1 MLLKDIAPIHVNSLT
16 HEGKIVIIGT
26 DDQKKLWYTV
36 QQQGFEPSKDTVK
49 VRGWEN
55 WQLLNLPN
63 ESTDQS
69 VIDKEQRELTN
80 VKDGKPIIRSLYKTD
95 DQTAIAPVQII
106 SAFGHLYVF
115 RQSLSNT
122 LLVDRFVL
130 DGGTNELK
138 RKLDVRFKRSC
149 KKYTPLAGDE
159 KNLNNDSLDFKDS
172 NNKLFLEPTTELSFV
187 NNLIQGWFSV
197 VLLPTNEHDNYR
209 WQIFACNEIPV
220 LPLPTTGTPK
230 VEKKIVM
237 FSVRASDEGLFDVK
251 DGVIMEPHPEKDG
264 VLLPRTIAGI
274 ITRTLNLRDASNQT
288 LNVANGFT
296 ATRYD
301 VQQEQETKAGK
312 QLLKCETRVM
322 LAVPTHDGNT
332 AAVSFAIA
340 TDGTLSQINETIDR
354 STVLRGEVRQILLPL
369 DTLDQ
374 VKAIGG
380 VKAAAGDIALMKQAS
395 DSSVEGKVQ
404 IKSAMPHEL
413 CDGDVVKVLGTP
425 DYNGCYEV
433 TKVNG
438 DVFEITTTWVG
449 SQLGTWEQEP
459 QEATGLIFDGAITS
473 FEKTSDQK
481 IKVTSA
487 NHQLQI
493 GDQVQIKG
501 TQDCNDKFPI
511 IKVDDNNFVIDR
523 KWQPSEA
530 VNIKLESSK
539 RRGLMMDGV
548 SDSVDLAS
556 TADLGLKGSSFTI
569 EVWIRGNEFNAGDYR
584 TDQAILGNNS
594 LATNNGLHLVVRDR
608 RAYMGFS
615 NNDTSATTI
624 LKDNTWY
631 HLAFRYNKE
640 TQEQAIFVNGKLDI
654 KVEGHLPFNGD
665 GIVQIGRRL
674 DGQNFNGT
682 IADLRIWNSVRSET
696 EIANTMYLQ
705 LLGRETNL
713 MGSWRL
719 GGIVVE
725 KDESR
730 VIDFSV
736 YSRHGKVKGSPYIQE
751 VSLAR
756 KMADPLNAAAKIDVA
771 EYRNNEYFAVSQY
784 ATYEESFEFRVAKVA
799 ATKDTPAPIADGFFA
814 FNYWGKQNL
823 SSEDC
828 IKINDD
834 IRSRT
839 TIEPLK
845 GGWYR
850 AKCQVMIPEGIRL
863 LRLFGL
869 SELKGSWENL
879 EIRRHQI
886 CIVSDAISQD
896 IYTDNLPL
904 ALLANP
910 QVTPGINL
918 TAKVQQ
924 FVQSECQESLLLDQK
939 NSLDL
944 KIAAYNNLAA
954 SQARVIEL
962 KAKKV
967 TLSAELANAK
977 NRLDNEKANPLNYWC
992 SIRSRRT
999 IDDSGSASLTCKG
1012 TDLNDNIRNINS
1024 LGSGVIR
1031 FKFIPA
1037 GDGGYFNI
1045 ISEFEDRVI
1054 DVICTDVHRICAT
1067 TDHQHGSNGQRW
1079 KLEKNS
1085 EGYYAIL
1092 SRILHNGSPRILDLN
1107 MGGQSIVMAHENRHN
1122 GHNQQWAIY
1131 ICNSLTT
1138 VNNVVAAAES
1148 EYNDKDRQL
1157 EACNRELKA
1166 LEEAVNGDI
1175 AKLAGWKAL
1184 LEVVK
1189 LKLNKIQHELA
1200 QYNDILVRSTPAV
1213 GRGAPPISIIA
1224 TDRQNL
1230 KTTGAQLGFVRPSS
1244 RLTALETCEGNVQ
1257 LSYIDDQGRLQTT
1270 DFDATADSRNAV
1282 FERWIPNAYRTCLR
1296 FDGDDQVVCPSALP
1310 LAYSSFTI
1318 EFWAKR
1324 SQLDSW
1330 DVAIG
1335 QKHPKEKN
1343 KGLHIGFR
1351 ANNTFTFGFYNN
1363 DLDTPIVYIDT
1374 DWHYWAC
1381 VYDYDTKVRRIYC
1394 DGLEVAKDDTK
1405 DVLDANKVVTQAKG
1419 DLLGTG
1425 TLLFGQMPDVGFFK
1439 GQLSEIRIW
1448 GMALTEEE
1456 IVVNS
1461 KCRLTGNE
1469 PGLLSYYPLNEGTGT
1484 TVSDQAAAALEQST
1498 NQSVPKAEIQGATW
1512 WACTA
1517 PMGSLG
1523 TAITR
1528 LNGQSANNID
1538 LVSAETLGLKDSSF
1552 TIEAWIKNEDLNE
1565 AGFSTTRVV
1574 AGTNSDILNKGLR
1587 LSVEGRN
1594 VCMDF
1599 WSNSTTSSTVLESN
1613 IWYHVAWRYDKTKKT
1628 QSILINGELDCVGT
1642 GKEAFQGSDLVYIGR
1657 AYGGCNFK
1665 GSIAEVRIWNTA
1677 RTDADIKT
1685 DRFKRLTGK
1694 EANLKGY
1701 YPLDDII
1708 SSPSAGST
1716 ATTPGTTT
1724 KEIKNLVSDQPSG
1737 KVVGDLTTVYANDLS
1752 LAGNVVLCNEYS
1764 TVDINPQSKAKT
1776 ALIRRFF
1783 ALSIGNGVNV
1793 LPGKRVEDLETL
1805 WIGNAQFKPT
1815 LLGYIEGAP
1824 PVPSENLT
1832 IEENYNGAT
1841 SVEITQSNDMSYSWE
1856 RSDQE
1861 TLKFDASITL
1871 GWGFKIGKGIGVT
1884 TEVDAKAGRQAKLSS
1899 TENYSNSSKAEASMM
1914 LGFADRL
1921 DLRGTQEITPKFPA
1935 LGKRFVPKN
1944 VGYALVVSGLAD
1956 VFVTRL
1962 RRSGKMISYNI
1973 HPNDDIPLDIN
1984 TITFLMNPAYTMQG
1998 SLDGMTG
2005 TAATSDRFFRQV
2017 PEMRSQYGSK
2027 YPASYFKL
2035 KDAYQLKDAIQTQDK
2050 SREAF
2055 YQNFDSTK
2063 TTSGKG
2069 LETETSHA
2077 SEEASPEVMKNDEP
2091 SKSGTSTSNTSNT
2104 KEVTDKNKEK
2114 EKGRIQGLAEKAK
2127 ELTGSH
2133 KRADW
2138 QNQMDLLRDKA
2149 RKRNIV
2155 NTYVWD
2161 ADGGL
2166 RTETQQF
2173 ASVVEHTIGGA
2184 YSLEAG
2190 AGGAAKTEGDGIWLD
2205 VAAMVSGG
2213 MTLTMS
2219 KTESYSQGFALNVD
2233 VSGME
2238 SRGVTDYKDN
2248 PLMPGEKVNRYRFMS
2263 FYLEGSTEHFKDF
2276 FSYVVDPE
2284 WLASNAEEARALRG
2298 VDVTKANK
2306 TWRVLHRVTYVERP
2320 ALMNFGRDLRSV
2332 SATEPAAPTNQELQ
2346 LKLEQL
2352 EVSNKILED
2361 KLDKIAE
2368 MLRSTSTST

>member
-26 DDQKKLWYTV
+26 DDQRKLWYTV

-63 ESTDQS
+63 ESTDES
-69 VIDKEQRELTN
+69 VTDKEKRELTN

-130 DGGTNELK
+130 DGGTNELN
-138 RKLDVRFKRSC
+138 RKLDVRFKRSG
-149 KKYTPLAGDE
+149 KKYTPLAGTE

-274 ITRTLNLRDASNQT
+274 ITRTLNICDASNQT
-288 LNVANGFT
+288 LNVSNGFT

-340 TDGTLSQINETIDR
+340 TDGTLSQINETIDS

-380 VKAAAGDIALMKQAS
+380 VKAAAGDITLMKQAS
-395 DSSVEGKVQ
+395 GSSVEGKVQ

-438 DVFEITTTWVG
+438 NIFEITASWVG

-501 TQDCNDKFPI
+501 TQDCNDRFPI
-511 IKVDDNNFVIDR
+511 ITVDANNFVIDR

-548 SDSVDLAS
+548 GDSVDLAS

-569 EVWIRGNEFNAGDYR
+569 EVWIRGNEFKAGDYR

-640 TQEQAIFVNGKLDI
+640 TQEQAIFVNGKLDT
-654 KVEGHLPFNGD
+654 KAEGHLPFNGD

-784 ATYEESFEFRVAKVA
+784 ATYEESFEFRVAKVT
-799 ATKDTPAPIADGFFA
+799 ATKDTPAPIADVFFA

-834 IRSRT
+834 TRSRT

-845 GGWYR
+845 GGWYC

-904 ALLANP
+904 ALLVNP
-910 QVTPGINL
+910 QVTPGTNL
-918 TAKVQQ
+918 TAKMQQ
-924 FVQSECQESLLLDQK
+924 FIQSECQESLLLDQK

-962 KAKKV
+962 NAKKV

-977 NRLDNEKANPLNYWC
+977 NRLDNERANPLNYWC
-992 SIRSRRT
+992 NIQSRKNEFDVIPT
-999 IDDSGSASLTCKG
+999 SLVCNG
-1012 TDLNDNIRNINS
+1012 IDLNTNVSYIYS
-1024 LGSGVIR
+1024 MGVGKS
-1031 FKFIPA
+1031 FKFIPTNE
-1037 GDGGYFNI
+1037 GYFNI
-1045 ISEFEDRVI
+1045 VSNKDDRVLDI
-1054 DVICTDVHRICAT
+1054 MCFGIHRICGH
-1067 TDHQHGSNGQRW
+1067 TDHHNGNNQQW
-1079 KLEKNS
+1079 KIEKNS
-1085 EGYYAIL
+1085 DGYYAIL
-1092 SRILHNGSPRILDLN
+1092 SRVLHNGNPRILDLSGGDSTTV
-1107 MGGQSIVMAHENRHN
+1107 MGHENRHN
-1122 GHNQQWAIY
+1122 GKNQQWI
-1131 ICNSLTT
+1131 IRSNGDVS
-1138 VNNVVAAAES
+1138 NNVVAAAES

-1157 EACNRELKA
+1157 EACNREIKR

-1175 AKLAGWKAL
+1175 PKLAGWKAL
-1184 LEVVK
+1184 LEAVK
-1189 LKLNKIQHELA
+1189 LKLNKIQQELA
-1200 QYNDILVRSTPAV
+1200 RYNDVLVRSTPAV
-1213 GRGAPPISIIA
+1213 GRGAPPMSVIA

-1296 FDGDDQVVCPSALP
+1296 FDGDDQVICPSALP
-1310 LAYSSFTI
+1310 LACRSFTI

-1351 ANNTFTFGFYNN
+1351 ANNTFTFGFYRN

-1374 DWHYWAC
+1374 DWHHWAC

-1469 PGLLSYYPLNEGTGT
+1469 PGLLSYYPLNEGAGT
-1484 TVSDQAAAALEQST
+1484 TVSDQAAAGLEQST
-1498 NQSVPKAEIQGATW
+1498 NQSVPKAESQGVTW

-1523 TAITR
+1523 TTVTR

-1538 LVSAETLGLKDSSF
+1538 LISAEALGLKDSSF

-1599 WSNSTTSSTVLESN
+1599 WSNNTTSSTVLESN
-1613 IWYHVAWRYDKTKKT
+1613 IWYHVAWRYDKTNKT

-1642 GKEAFQGSDLVYIGR
+1642 AKEAFQGSDLVYIGR

-1694 EANLKGY
+1694 EVNLKGY

-1708 SSPSAGST
+1708 SIPSAGSN

-1724 KEIKNLVSDQPSG
+1724 REIKNLVSGQPSG

-1752 LAGNVVLCNEYS
+1752 LAGNVALCNEYS
-1764 TVDINPQSKAKT
+1764 TVDINSQTKAQT

-1793 LPGKRVEDLETL
+1793 LSGKRVEDLETL

-1841 SVEITQSNDMSYSWE
+1841 SVEITQSNDMSYSWD
-1856 RSDQE
+1856 RSDEE
-1861 TLKFDASITL
+1861 TRKFEQNITL
-1871 GWGFKIGKGIGVT
+1871 GFGLKLTKGIGFISSGLDT
-1884 TEVDAKAGRQAKLSS
+1884 KAGVQGKLSS
-1899 TENYSNSSKAEASMM
+1899 TENYSRSSKAEASMM
-1914 LGFADRL
+1914 LSFGDRL
-1921 DLRGTQEITPKFPA
+1921 ELRGTQEVTSKFPS
-1935 LGKRFVPKN
+1935 LGKRFLPKN

-1962 RRSGKMISYNI
+1962 RRTGKMISY
-1973 HPNDDIPLDIN
+1973 DIRPMPDMPLDIN

-2005 TAATSDRFFRQV
+2005 MAATSDRFFRQV
-2017 PEMRSQYGSK
+2017 PEMRSQYGSR
-2027 YPASYFKL
+2027 YPASYFQL
-2035 KDAYQLKDAIQTQDK
+2035 KDAYALRDAIQNQDK
-2050 SREAF
+2050 VREAF

-2063 TTSGKG
+2063 TTSGVG
-2069 LETETSHA
+2069 LETETSKGTEDVSLTVKEPKTA
-2077 SEEASPEVMKNDEP
+2077 DSSGP
-2091 SKSGTSTSNTSNT
+2091 SKA
-2104 KEVTDKNKEK
+2104 EK
-2114 EKGRIQGLAEKAK
+2114 DAAKQRMESLAEKAK
-2127 ELTGSH
+2127 NATGEH
-2133 KRADW
+2133 KRAIW
-2138 QNQMDLLRDKA
+2138 QNQMDTLRDKA

-2173 ASVVEHTIGGA
+2173 ASAVEHTIGGA
-2184 YSLEAG
+2184 YSLEGGAG
-2190 AGGAAKTEGDGIWLD
+2190 AAGKIEGDGIWLD
-2205 VAAMVSGG
+2205 TTSMGSGG

-2233 VSGME
+2233 VSGVE

-2276 FSYVVDPE
+2276 FNYVVDPE

-2298 VDVTKANK
+2298 IDVTKANK

-2332 SATEPAAPTNQELQ
+2332 SAIEPAAPTNQELQ

-2368 MLRSTSTST
+2368 MLRSTST